1 MRNKGREEALKRKV
15 QETKVRKESG
25 EKMLAPELDAEDNDD
40 NKEVATVSRV
50 GESLLSILFLF
61 QFSF

>member
-1 MRNKGREEALKRKV
+1 MRNKGREEGLKKV

-25 EKMLAPELDAEDNDD
+25 EKMLAPELDVEDNDD